1 MIYCIFTNF
10 FPNFTPF
17 LIKNQHKKSIF
28 YPLYPKKT
36 PFSIKKKKKINLGVK
51 GNKKNIFLQPNCKV
65 RNLYF
70 ERESGENPGQYP
82 LL

>member
-10 FPNFTPF
+10 FPNSTPF
-17 LIKNQHKKSIF
+17 LIKNQHKKSNSHLFHPKNTIF
-28 YPLYPKKT
+28 
-36 PFSIKKKKKINLGVK
+36 KKKRKKINFRVK